1 MNPFSIE
8 YGEKNGKSF
17 YIDSIYKKKNKKNLV
32 YKYPLDKKRK
42 YENQIKNKNI
52 KFNGK
57 LVIINLRSNYPH
69 KSSRSVNEKAYLKSI
84 KYLLRKNYSCIVYSE
99 YTFKFKHKF
108 FNQLKIR
115 NEEDKYLQVFLY
127 SLAKFCIVTESGPRF
142 LANLFDKPCYCTN
155 LIPYS
160 SIFSYNRKD
169 LTIPQ
174 KIYFKKNKKILNL
187 DEIFFKFNLQNFYK
201 QSNNIKYIKNT
212 SKEIYEGLKEFMI
225 HQKKTKSPYLIF
237 SKKIKEEYFMHYTES
252 FYGNGV
258 LSKKFFT
265 KLL

>member
-1 MNPFSIE
+1 M
-8 YGEKNGKSF
+8 KSLF
-17 YIDSIYKKKNKKNLV
+17 KIY
-32 YKYPLDKKRK
+32 
-42 YENQIKNKNI
+42 
-52 KFNGK
+52 
-57 LVIINLRSNYPH
+57 
-69 KSSRSVNEKAYLKSI
+69 

-174 KIYFKKNKKILNL
+174 KIYIKKNKKILNL

-201 QSNNIKYIKNT
+201 HSNNIKYIKNT

-225 HQKKTKSPYLIF
+225 HQKKTKSSYLIF
-237 SKKIKEEYFMHYTES
+237 LKKLKKNIYALYRV
-252 FYGNGV
+252 FYGNG
-258 LSKKFFT
+258 S
-265 KLL
+265 